1 MLFISPPF
9 GNYLSFDN
17 CISIKGSY
25 TLEPRPGLIV
35 QILKTLRYDF
45 EKGAWI
51 NKIGLRNRGVDY
63 GIENYNSKNEV
74 LSVAVLNPEDI
85 EKLVEKIPNNT
96 NLEINVSCP
105 NAGKKMI
112 DKNIDKFLGP
122 SRKWCILKLSPL
134 VTKEQIDCYYN
145 QGFRQFHC
153 SNTIPVEKGGQSG
166 KEIIKYNEETIPY
179 IKETYKDTVVIGGGG
194 IQDLQTIQKYKEL
207 GADHFSISTVLFNP
221 IKSILLFWDL
231 KNKT

>member
-1 MLFISPPF
+1 MSP
-9 GNYLSFDN
+9 
-17 CISIKGSY
+17 
-25 TLEPRPGLIV
+25 IV
-35 QILKTLRYDF
+35 T
-45 EKGAWI
+45 EK
-51 NKIGLRNRGVDY
+51 
-63 GIENYNSKNEV
+63 
-74 LSVAVLNPEDI
+74 
-85 EKLVEKIPNNT
+85 
-96 NLEINVSCP
+96 EI
-105 NAGKKMI
+105 
-112 DKNIDKFLGP
+112 D
-122 SRKWCILKLSPL
+122 
-134 VTKEQIDCYYN
+134 TYYN